1 MTSDKSVPQPNRL
14 ETATEKVT
22 RVAFQCDG
30 FTSNHDRGYD
40 GHANTV
46 KHFSPPALRVTHVSI
61 RSVEAALEIR
71 KLWIA
76 DYTRILNT
84 RVLRLIYT
92 PGQKGD
98 PTTASLKS
106 LLDREGH
113 RNGG

>member
-1 MTSDKSVPQPNRL
+1 MTSDRSIPQPSEL
-14 ETATEKVT
+14 ETTTEELARAV
-22 RVAFQCDG
+22 FQCDG
-30 FTSNHDRGYD
+30 FTSSHDRKYD

-46 KHFSPPALRVTHVSI
+46 KRPSPPALRVTHVSI

-76 DYTRILNT
+76 DYTRIHDT

-106 LLDREGH
+106 LLDREGL